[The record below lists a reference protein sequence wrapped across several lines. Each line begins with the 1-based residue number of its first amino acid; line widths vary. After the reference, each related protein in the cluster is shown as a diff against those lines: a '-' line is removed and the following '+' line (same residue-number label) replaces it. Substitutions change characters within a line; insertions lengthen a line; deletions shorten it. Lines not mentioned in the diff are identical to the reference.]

1 VTVPLQAATVKTEEL
16 DELTLARAQRGDEPA
31 RRALVLRYQDPVFAL
46 LWRLL
51 GGTRR
56 QAMVEDVAQETFLR
70 VFRELP
76 RFVQGGP
83 ARLSTWIFTI
93 ATRLALM
100 ELRRRP
106 LRDAEVIDQHAEFP
120 APTTAQP
127 DHLAERRALADAI
140 ERALA
145 ALPDRTRAVVVL
157 RDYHE
162 FEYAEIAEMLDLD
175 LGTVKSRLFRGRMAL
190 RKALKDV
197 ER

>member
-1 VTVPLQAATVKTEEL
+1 MRTEEL

-106 LRDAEVIDQHAEFP
+106 LRDAEAIDQHAEFP

-127 DHLAERRALADAI
+127 DHLAERRALGDAI